1 MKYTAYM
8 ITKPKDEG
16 ECKWC
21 DKAMELIWKATLA
34 GEIHDFVATPL
45 PLPARQ
51 AYYKGSGTSTIPQI
65 YMVDEDGFS
74 EHVGGC
80 DELVV
85 WLEKRKK

>member
-1 MKYTAYM
+1 MKLTAYV
-8 ITKPKDEG
+8 ITKPEEEG

-21 DKAMELIWKATLA
+21 EKALNALGAE
-34 GEIHDFVATPL
+34 GYSHDYAPL
-45 PLPARQ
+45 PLTARQ

-74 EHVGGC
+74 EHIGGY
-80 DELVV
+80 DALVV

>member
-1 MKYTAYM
+1 VKYTAYM
-8 ITKPKDEG
+8 ITKPASEGWCEWCERAKDMIRSALYDG
-16 ECKWC
+16 VI
-21 DKAMELIWKATLA
+21 D
-34 GEIHDFVATPL
+34 DFMAAPL

-74 EHVGGC
+74 EHVGGY